1 MNARFAVAGWLGFAL
16 AALFFYPLAVALDSD
31 RYYLQ
36 WQPQD
41 LAETAAAWTVLALMF
56 GIAIFRLWP
65 RSSRWTTCALTAVAL
80 VPLMSFGGGLA
91 RQLPFDDALRG
102 LWESAAVR
110 LGVPALVVGGFV
122 AAVVWWPSVAAIW
135 LRRVLLTVSPVS
147 LVVLL
152 TVARS
157 ASGASVP
164 LVTDRGSA
172 NPPAAVTATCGS
184 VLALLFDELSFSYL
198 YDESGRVREE
208 FPEIRRFASQAITYS
223 NAVAPGNETLAAVP
237 SYLAARHLRDVR
249 VEEGVLSYVAEGKLV
264 PFSAT
269 DDDGLFATAR
279 RLGLSTEAVGYY
291 LAYCDM
297 LKGLVDACRSMS
309 FYNVST
315 VHERFAPLDPVL
327 TALVLWPR
335 QFPFGLLKGPAYGVL
350 QRELVEHTMAFARRP
365 LSAERAAFRLVHF
378 SIPHLP
384 FVFDGQGY
392 NPPFDPMQTSPDTAY
407 AAQLLYVDRL
417 VGELL
422 NGMRGAGTFDGT
434 TIVLFADHGYRFGG
448 RERDPMHVPF
458 IVKMARQKQA
468 TQDATATR
476 GEVLLKE
483 IVQSSCRAG

>member
-1 MNARFAVAGWLGFAL
+1 M
-16 AALFFYPLAVALDSD
+16 
-31 RYYLQ
+31 
-36 WQPQD
+36 
-41 LAETAAAWTVLALMF
+41 
-56 GIAIFRLWP
+56 
-65 RSSRWTTCALTAVAL
+65 
-80 VPLMSFGGGLA
+80 
-91 RQLPFDDALRG
+91 
-102 LWESAAVR
+102 
-110 LGVPALVVGGFV
+110 
-122 AAVVWWPSVAAIW
+122 
-135 LRRVLLTVSPVS
+135 
-147 LVVLL
+147 
-152 TVARS
+152 
-157 ASGASVP
+157 
-164 LVTDRGSA
+164 
-172 NPPAAVTATCGS
+172 
-184 VLALLFDELSFSYL
+184 
-198 YDESGRVREE
+198 
-208 FPEIRRFASQAITYS
+208 
-223 NAVAPGNETLAAVP
+223 
-237 SYLAARHLRDVR
+237 
-249 VEEGVLSYVAEGKLV
+249 

-315 VHERFAPLDPVL
+315 VLERFAPLDPVL

-350 QRELVEHTMAFARRP
+350 QRELVERTMAFARRP

-392 NPPFDPMQTSPDTAY
+392 NPPFDPMQTSPDACRTAPVCRSARRR
-407 AAQLLYVDRL
+407 AAQRHA
-417 VGELL
+417 
-422 NGMRGAGTFDGT
+422 RRRHIDGT

-483 IVQSSCRAG
+483 IVHFVQGRLKPALRRDTPRPRPYTSLNGD